1 MKKIFI
7 GILLNLIV
15 LSSFS
20 QGSESSDK
28 KITRLILV
36 HPTEYNLKL
45 FNYLI
50 ENKIVSV
57 DNLEIIGLYHK
68 KEIYDY
74 SQSIEYLKNKGIKYV
89 QLRKIN
95 EEISPESLYQTN
107 NCSEIFNEL
116 FNQSNGILFLG
127 GPDIPPAIYNEETN
141 LKTEILDPSRH
152 YFEASFLFHL
162 LGGNQNSR
170 FKPLLES
177 NPEYTVYGICLGMQ
191 TMNIATGGTM
201 IQDIPSELYQYNS
214 VEQILKADANVQ
226 HRNYNNNIS
235 IDEDLFPGS
244 FHEIKMIDSRPI
256 IGNEKIEISPL
267 VYSNHHQAIEK
278 QGRDFQI
285 IASSVDG
292 KIVEAISHK
301 KFPNVL
307 GIQFHPEGTFMYN
320 PEVKYKKSNND
331 SLVSGYEIIS
341 KQGSHKF
348 HIDIW
353 KEFSRKLCSVNNKK

>member
-1 MKKIFI
+1 
-7 GILLNLIV
+7 
-15 LSSFS
+15 
-20 QGSESSDK
+20 
-28 KITRLILV
+28 
-36 HPTEYNLKL
+36 
-45 FNYLI
+45 
-50 ENKIVSV
+50 
-57 DNLEIIGLYHK
+57 
-68 KEIYDY
+68 
-74 SQSIEYLKNKGIKYV
+74 
-89 QLRKIN
+89 
-95 EEISPESLYQTN
+95 
-107 NCSEIFNEL
+107 
-116 FNQSNGILFLG
+116 LG

-162 LGGNQNSR
+162 LGGNQNSG
-170 FKPLLES
+170 FKPFLES

-214 VEQILKADANVQ
+214 VEQILKSDVNVQ

-244 FHEIKMIDSRPI
+244 FHEIKINESQPI

-278 QGRDFQI
+278 LGKDFQI
-285 IASSVDG
+285 IATSVDG

-320 PEVKYKKSNND
+320 TEVKFKKSNND
-331 SLVSGYEIIS
+331 SLVSGFEIVS

-353 KEFSRKLCSVNNKK
+353 KEFSRKLGSANNKKQFNFD